1 MGIKDAALKELESV
15 MLEFDIA
22 PTRLGRELFDD
33 PSFVR
38 RLRDKDKRITD
49 KTLDTVFR
57 YVLGLRGQLDL
68 DLDLENGEEK

>member
-15 MLEFDIA
+15 MLEFDIS
-22 PTRLGRELFDD
+22 PTRLGRELFGD

-57 YVLGLRGQLDL
+57 YVLRLRGQLDL